1 MAIRLQNVYYL
12 LCYAWDQWE
21 SRGFAD
27 VNAVSGDRVESLL
40 GQVLRDAVG
49 NLLRRGLDRGYLA
62 AEEEGRRLRG
72 KLLVS
77 PTIQRMLIR
86 QGRVACLVDELSHD
100 VPHNRIIK
108 AAITALVAVPGLDK
122 EIRAGL
128 LDHRRRMYDVSD
140 VDLSAAAFRG
150 VQLHRN
156 VASYA
161 FALNVCQLV
170 ARSLIPEPGSGKRR
184 FHPFTANEQEMGR
197 LFEAFVRNFLKR
209 EQREFRVSAAKVE
222 WNAISLH
229 ESDLSLLPEMRTDV
243 LLASSLTRVAIETK
257 FYASP
262 FQIHY
267 GGKKLISSHL
277 YQLLAY
283 LSHLGRLDGPEVVGV
298 LLYAVS
304 GEDLRLDYRLGGH
317 KVLIRSVDLG
327 RDWLGIRSQILGLAR
342 ELSNRPDGIAS
353 PEQQRIDVGP
363 LAAENAAN
371 PPPL

>member
-21 SRGFAD
+21 SRGLAD
-27 VNAVSGDRVESLL
+27 VNTVPGERTENLL
-40 GQVLRDAVG
+40 GQVLRDAVA
-49 NLLRRGLDRGYLA
+49 NLLRRGLDRGYIA

-72 KLLVS
+72 KILVS
-77 PTIQRMLIR
+77 QTVQRMLIR

-100 VPHNRIIK
+100 VPHNRVIK
-108 AAITALVAVPGLDK
+108 AAITALVSLPELDK

-128 LDHRRRMYDVSD
+128 LEHRRRMYDVSD
-140 VDLSAAAFRG
+140 VDLSPAAFRG

-156 VASYA
+156 IAGYA

-197 LFEAFVRNFLKR
+197 LFEAFVRNVLKR
-209 EQREFRVSAAKVE
+209 EQSQFRVSAAKVE
-222 WNAISLH
+222 WHAIPLDGA
-229 ESDLSLLPEMRTDV
+229 DLSLLPEMRTDI
-243 LLASSLTRVAIETK
+243 LLTNASTRVAIEAK

-262 FQIHY
+262 FQAHY
-267 GGKKLISSHL
+267 GSNKLISSHL

-283 LSHLGRLDGPEVVGV
+283 LSHLRPLDGREVVGV

-304 GEDLRLDYRLGGH
+304 GEDLRLDYRLDGH
-317 KVLIRSVDLG
+317 RVLIRSVDLG
-327 RDWLGIRSQILGLAR
+327 RPWGGVRAQLLALAGELQGASKVGGHLASVHDPLG
-342 ELSNRPDGIAS
+342 
-353 PEQQRIDVGP
+353 
-363 LAAENAAN
+363 
-371 PPPL
+371 